1 MRFRKPLIVSMILLA
16 FIAGWLSAGKQV
28 VSAQDLDA
36 RLEVRTVGP
45 ESSLI
50 VYYPSLKKAYVYA
63 NPFVGAP
70 GSGCAYAF
78 QLGKAGGPITRTP
91 CN

>member
-1 MRFRKPLIVSMILLA
+1 MSLVVLMILLA
-16 FIAGWLSAGKQV
+16 FIAGWLGAGRQV
-28 VSAQDLDA
+28 VSAQDMDA

-70 GSGCAYAF
+70 SSGCAYAF
-78 QLGKAGGPITRTP
+78 QLSKAGGPVTRTP

>member
-1 MRFRKPLIVSMILLA
+1 MPLIVSMILFA

-28 VSAQDLDA
+28 VNAQGLDA
-36 RLEVRTVGP
+36 QLDVRTVGP

-50 VYYPSLKKAYVYA
+50 VYYPSLRRAYVYA

-70 GSGCAYAF
+70 ASGCAYAF

>member
-1 MRFRKPLIVSMILLA
+1 M
-16 FIAGWLSAGKQV
+16 
-28 VSAQDLDA
+28 
-36 RLEVRTVGP
+36 GP
-45 ESSLI
+45 DSSLI

-70 GSGCAYAF
+70 ASGSCAYAF
-78 QLGKAGGPITRTP
+78 QLGKAGGPVTRTL